1 MGGAMSQTNRPAGK
15 HQRRSDRAQAAAAA
29 GARPPPVEI
38 DLGVFVSID
47 CPRCGRHGRF
57 QVRSERFL
65 GALVKCEGCE
75 TVIELAE
82 AGPVEWRPGG
92 A

>member
-1 MGGAMSQTNRPAGK
+1 VSDAGK
-15 HQRRSDRAQAAAAA
+15 HRRREDRAQAAAAA
-29 GARPPPVEI
+29 GARPLAEI
-38 DLGVFVSID
+38 DLGIFVAID
-47 CPRCGRHGRF
+47 CPRCGRHGRY

-75 TVIELAE
+75 TVIELAD